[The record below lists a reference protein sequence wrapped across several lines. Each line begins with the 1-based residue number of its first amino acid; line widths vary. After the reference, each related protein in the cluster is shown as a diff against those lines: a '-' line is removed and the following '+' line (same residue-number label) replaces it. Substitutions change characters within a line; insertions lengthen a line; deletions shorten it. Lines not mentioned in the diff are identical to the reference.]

1 MIDIANYFHK
11 NCSTNNSLEIFPSRK
26 VIINYVYRNLELYK
40 ENQREPDGKTAS
52 LKVIK
57 KASGPGGPAGWQPV
71 TNMLHVIRL
80 LLLLFFLFL
89 FFFFFHFLFSS
100 TVRKRFV
107 WGPAKARLV
116 CPVQIFP
123 PVYLC
128 SGIGGSSARSAIW
141 RTAGISTSFLLSE
154 RERGRLPWKTN
165 SSDYWLDDQMKNFST
180 SENIWKWLL
189 NYLTIRRINQLF
201 TSHNICLLQFISV
214 VQTFAYQPV
223 HIVSPERRFRISVS
237 SSRPPG
243 RKSASSSS
251 TSSTRKIL
259 RKPKPGISLG
269 YVATCMIKTIDTHP
283 TRRGSGTASS
293 SESLWPGKDNRI
305 KIKASVSRFSSCG
318 FGFNGVE
325 NMRSSR
331 NFRHIINYNVISLY
345 TTYRLLL
352 VLLAQMELTFS
363 APADA
368 LSFLSSFFSINSI
381 VKIIHGRNASQRRM
395 HPAGGRGV
403 LKGVERKKEKNRQG
417 ETEFDPVYFLRGV
430 RLPFVALLGMRLF
443 SSLVC

>member
-1 MIDIANYFHK
+1 MGKQQVWKSLKKRRDQVGRLVDSPLPTCCMLFDYYCCYFFFSFFFSFSTSYFHRLSEK
-11 NCSTNNSLEIFPSRK
+11 DSSGGRPRHDWFVQFKYSLPFICVVGSGAAVHDQQFDER
-26 VIINYVYRNLELYK
+26 
-40 ENQREPDGKTAS
+40 REFRHP
-52 LKVIK
+52 
-57 KASGPGGPAGWQPV
+57 
-71 TNMLHVIRL
+71 
-80 LLLLFFLFL
+80 
-89 FFFFFHFLFSS
+89 FSS
-100 TVRKRFV
+100 PR
-107 WGPAKARLV
+107 
-116 CPVQIFP
+116 
-123 PVYLC
+123 
-128 SGIGGSSARSAIW
+128 
-141 RTAGISTSFLLSE
+141 E

-269 YVATCMIKTIDTHP
+269 YVLTCMIKTIDTHP

-293 SESLWPGKDNRI
+293 SESLWPGKHNRI

-331 NFRHIINYNVISLY
+331 NFRHIINYNVISLH

-403 LKGVERKKEKNRQG
+403 LKGVEWKKKIDKGRPNSIRFIFFEG
-417 ETEFDPVYFLRGV
+417 CVYLSW
-430 RLPFVALLGMRLF
+430 PF
-443 SSLVC
+443 

>member
-1 MIDIANYFHK
+1 MGKQQVWKSLKKRRDQVGRLVDSPLPTCCMLFDYYCCYFFFSFFFSFSTSYFHRLSEK
-11 NCSTNNSLEIFPSRK
+11 DSSGGRPRHDWFVQFKYSLPFICVVGSGAAVHDQQFDER
-26 VIINYVYRNLELYK
+26 
-40 ENQREPDGKTAS
+40 REFRHP
-52 LKVIK
+52 
-57 KASGPGGPAGWQPV
+57 
-71 TNMLHVIRL
+71 
-80 LLLLFFLFL
+80 
-89 FFFFFHFLFSS
+89 FSS
-100 TVRKRFV
+100 PR
-107 WGPAKARLV
+107 
-116 CPVQIFP
+116 
-123 PVYLC
+123 
-128 SGIGGSSARSAIW
+128 
-141 RTAGISTSFLLSE
+141 E

-269 YVATCMIKTIDTHP
+269 YVLTCMIKTIDTHP

-293 SESLWPGKDNRI
+293 SESLWPGKHNRI

-331 NFRHIINYNVISLY
+331 NFRHIINYNVISLH

-403 LKGVERKKEKNRQG
+403 LKGVEWKKEKNRQG